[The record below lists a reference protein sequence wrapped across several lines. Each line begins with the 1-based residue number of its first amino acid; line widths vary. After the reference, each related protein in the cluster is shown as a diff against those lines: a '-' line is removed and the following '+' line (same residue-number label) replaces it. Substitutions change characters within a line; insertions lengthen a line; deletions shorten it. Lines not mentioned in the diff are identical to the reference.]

1 MIIYLYYHTY
11 IVYEKNNII
20 NCDFDDECKLFGLY
34 VYQGTG
40 TTGEKMCA
48 YYKWWYTMF
57 L

>member
-1 MIIYLYYHTY
+1 MIIYFV
-11 IVYEKNNII
+11 IQGEYEKNNII
-20 NCDFDDECKLFGLY
+20 NCSFDDECKLFRFH

-40 TTGEKMCA
+40 TTGKGMFP